1 MPDWRTDAA
10 REAPARGLRAAAAC
24 ARRRGPGNAGAAQ
37 GPAPDLLRQ
46 AQPLQGQG
54 QLPERRVRA
63 VRRGGWSIDAPAI
76 GSAVTFNLLPCG
88 ARQSHMVLEALA
100 AIPSPEAGEG

>member
-1 MPDWRTDAA
+1 MPDRRTDAA
-10 REAPARGLRAAAAC
+10 RKAPARSLRPAAAR
-24 ARRRGPGNAGAAQ
+24 ARRRGAGDAGAAQ

-76 GSAVTFNLLPCG
+76 GSAVPFNPPPCG

-100 AIPSPEAGEG
+100 ATPPPEAGEG